1 MNWLQRMARWENKNR
16 KATIKRNVRA
26 YRKRQEQAG
35 MRRIDIALTPEQFAL
50 LQIFM
55 RPDESFSTGMG
66 RLLETVSGNR
76 DQSK

>member
-1 MNWLQRMARWENKNR
+1 MARWENKNR

-35 MRRIDIALTPEQFAL
+35 IRRIDVALTPEQFSL

-55 RPDESFSTGMG
+55 RPGESFSMAMG
-66 RLLETVSGNR
+66 RLLEAVSGNR
-76 DQSK
+76 ESVK